1 MATVLKDAIKREQSQ
16 ARLDTAECEHFAPKA
31 KSKSFQRNLLLSI
44 GGVFLLFA
52 ICFSVYQYQREKD
65 YKIDILHS
73 RLQMYNYEM
82 VQTLGEDSLTD
93 NRLFHD
99 YVERH
104 QMEGLRVSV
113 IDLNGRVILDSYDTN
128 VDSLGNHL
136 QRKEIRQAL
145 QEGNGFDIKRMSQST
160 HETYFYSATRF
171 GNVIVRAAVPY
182 SVELTRSLQADDT
195 YIYFAIV
202 LTLLLGVALYHIT
215 HRISRHIGYLREFA
229 VKAERGEELDHELE
243 RRVPDDEL
251 GDISHT
257 IIMLYWKLRHSEE
270 DKVRIKRQL
279 TQNAAHELKTPAASI
294 HGYLESILDNP
305 DMPEDKRKHFLE
317 RCFAQSER
325 MNKLLLDMS
334 ALTKLDEMD
343 DSHSRNR
350 QEYHRV
356 NVTQIIQNVLD
367 DTALQLHDKGITPL
381 LQMPRRMVND
391 QWSMVNV
398 EVLGDASLIYS
409 IFRNLIDN
417 AIAYAAGATQ
427 LEITCHETES
437 EGRHF
442 YEFAVSDNGPGIEPQ
457 HLEHIFER
465 FYRIDKGRSRK
476 LGGTGLGLA
485 IVKNAVAVHGG
496 TTTACPTPGGGL
508 TVRFTLARF

>member
-1 MATVLKDAIKREQSQ
+1 MATTLKDVTKREPF
-16 ARLDTAECEHFAPKA
+16 TPEP

-52 ICFSVYQYQREKD
+52 ICFSVYQYKREKE

-82 VQTLGEDSLTD
+82 VQTVGMDSIVCSHTFR
-93 NRLFHD
+93 N
-99 YVERH
+99 YVLHH

-113 IDLNGRVILDSYDTN
+113 IDKEGRVILDSYDTN
-128 VDSLGNHL
+128 VKDLGNHL
-136 QRKEIRQAL
+136 QRREIQQAL
-145 QEGNGFDIKRMSQST
+145 REGSGYDIKRMSQST

-171 GNVIVRAAVPY
+171 GDVIVRAAVPY
-182 SVELTRSLQADDT
+182 SAELTRSLQADNT
-195 YIYFAIV
+195 YIYYSGV
-202 LTLLLGVALYHIT
+202 LTLLLGIVLYYIT

-229 VKAERGEELDHELE
+229 VKAEEGQELDHELE
-243 RRVPDDEL
+243 RRLPDDEL

-294 HGYLESILDNP
+294 HGYLESIIDNP
-305 DMPEDKRKHFLE
+305 DMPDDKKKHFLE
-317 RCFAQSER
+317 RCYAQSER

-334 ALTKLDEMD
+334 VLTKLDEID
-343 DSHSRNR
+343 DGSSNIRHEYR
-350 QEYHRV
+350 QV
-356 NVTQIIQNVLD
+356 DVLQIINNVTD
-367 DTALQLHDKGITPL
+367 DTDLQLQNKGIKLELHL
-381 LQMPRRMVND
+381 LEHI
-391 QWSMVNV
+391 
-398 EVLGDASLIYS
+398 EVLGDSSLLYS

-417 AIAYAAGATQ
+417 TISYASGATR
-427 LEITCHETES
+427 LIIACREIET

-442 YEFAVSDNGPGIEPQ
+442 YEFIVSDNGQGVEAQ
-457 HLEHIFER
+457 HLTHLFER
-465 FYRIDKGRSRK
+465 FYRVDKGRSRK

-485 IVKNAVAVHGG
+485 IVKNAVVAHGG
-496 TTTACPTPGGGL
+496 QATALSTPGGGL
-508 TVRFTLARF
+508 TIRFTLARF

>member
-1 MATVLKDAIKREQSQ
+1 MATVL
-16 ARLDTAECEHFAPKA
+16 

-52 ICFSVYQYQREKD
+52 VCFSVYQYQREKE

-82 VQTLGEDSLTD
+82 VQTLGEDSLT
-93 NRLFHD
+93 NSQLFHD
-99 YVERH
+99 YVARH

-113 IDLNGRVILDSYDTN
+113 IDLRGRVILDSYDTN

-136 QRKEIRQAL
+136 QRKEIQQAL
-145 QEGNGFDIKRMSQST
+145 HDGNGYDIKRMSQST

-171 GNVIVRAAVPY
+171 GDVIVRAAVPY
-182 SVELTRSLQADDT
+182 SAELTRSLQADNT
-195 YIYFAIV
+195 YIYFAGA
-202 LTLLLGVALYHIT
+202 LTLLLGIVLYYIT

-229 VKAERGEELDHELE
+229 VKAEEGEELDHELE
-243 RRVPDDEL
+243 RRLPDDEL

-305 DMPEDKRKHFLE
+305 DMQEDKKKHFLE
-317 RCFAQSER
+317 RCYAQSER
-325 MNKLLLDMS
+325 MSKLLLDMS
-334 ALTKLDEMD
+334 ALTKLDELD
-343 DSHSRNR
+343 DNKFKTR
-350 QEYHRV
+350 QAYRQV
-356 NVTQIIQNVLD
+356 DVLQVIQSVLD
-367 DTALQLHDKGITPL
+367 DTSLQLQENGITPSL
-381 LQMPRRMVND
+381 HVPQRM
-391 QWSMVNV
+391 
-398 EVLGDASLIYS
+398 EVLGDQSLIYS

-417 AIAYAAGATQ
+417 AIAHATGATR
-427 LEITCHETES
+427 LEIACNEIET

-442 YEFAVSDNGPGIEPQ
+442 YEFLVSDNGPGVEAQ
-457 HLEHIFER
+457 HLEHLFER

-496 TTTACPTPGGGL
+496 STTALSTLGGGL
-508 TVRFTLARF
+508 TIRFTLARF

>member
-1 MATVLKDAIKREQSQ
+1 MATVLR
-16 ARLDTAECEHFAPKA
+16 
-31 KSKSFQRNLLLSI
+31 SKSFQRNLLLSI

-52 ICFSVYQYQREKD
+52 VCFSIYQYQREKE

-82 VQTLGEDSLTD
+82 AQTLGEDSLT
-93 NRLFHD
+93 NSQLFRD
-99 YVERH
+99 YVSRH
-104 QMEGLRVSV
+104 QVEGLRVSV
-113 IDLNGRVILDSYDTN
+113 INLEGRVILDSYDTN

-136 QRKEIRQAL
+136 RRTEIQQAL
-145 QEGNGFDIKRMSQST
+145 KVGNGYDIKRMSQST

-171 GNVIVRAAVPY
+171 GHVIVRAAVPY
-182 SVELTRSLQADDT
+182 SAELTRSLQADNT
-195 YIYFAIV
+195 YIYFAGV
-202 LTLLLGVALYHIT
+202 LTLLLGVVLYYIT

-243 RRVPDDEL
+243 RRLPDDEL

-270 DKVRIKRQL
+270 DKLRIKRQL

-294 HGYLESILDNP
+294 HWFLESILDNP
-305 DMPEDKRKHFLE
+305 DMREDQKKHFLE
-317 RCFAQSER
+317 RCYAQSER

-334 ALTKLDEMD
+334 ALTKLDDLD
-343 DSHSRNR
+343 DHKAIAQQAYR
-350 QEYHRV
+350 QV
-356 NVTQIIQNVLD
+356 DVLKVIQSVLD
-367 DTALQLHDKGITPL
+367 DTSLQLQDKGITPS
-381 LQMPRRMVND
+381 LQMP
-391 QWSMVNV
+391 QHV
-398 EVLGDASLIYS
+398 EVLGDQSLIYS

-417 AIAYAAGATQ
+417 AVVYAIGASR
-427 LEITCHETES
+427 LNISCAEIET

-442 YEFAVSDNGPGIEPQ
+442 YEFMVSDNGIGVEPQ
-457 HLEHIFER
+457 HLDHLFER
-465 FYRIDKGRSRK
+465 FYRVDKGRSRK

-496 TTTACPTPGGGL
+496 QTAALTTPGGGL
-508 TVRFTLARF
+508 TIKFTLSRF

>member
-1 MATVLKDAIKREQSQ
+1 MATAL
-16 ARLDTAECEHFAPKA
+16 

-52 ICFSVYQYQREKD
+52 VCFSVYQYQREKV

-82 VQTLGEDSLTD
+82 VQTLGEDSLT
-93 NRLFHD
+93 NSLLFRD
-99 YVERH
+99 YVKRH
-104 QMEGLRVSV
+104 SMEGLRVSI
-113 IDLNGRVILDSYDTN
+113 IDKDGRVLLDSYETN

-136 QRKEIRQAL
+136 QRTEIQQAL
-145 QEGNGFDIKRMSQST
+145 HDGNGYDIKRLSQST
-160 HETYFYSATRF
+160 HATYFYSATLF

-182 SVELTRSLQADDT
+182 SAELTRSLQADNT
-195 YIYFAIV
+195 YIYYAAS
-202 LTLLLGVALYHIT
+202 LTLLLGIVLYYIT

-229 VKAERGEELDHELE
+229 VKAEQGEQLDHELE
-243 RRVPDDEL
+243 RRLPDDEL

-270 DKVRIKRQL
+270 EKVRIKRQL

-294 HGYLESILDNP
+294 HGYLESIIDNP
-305 DMPEDKRKHFLE
+305 DMPEDKKKHFLE
-317 RCFAQSER
+317 RCYAQSER
-325 MNKLLLDMS
+325 MNKLLQDMS

-343 DSHSRNR
+343 DNKSKTHD
-350 QEYHRV
+350 EYQQV
-356 NVTQIIQNVLD
+356 NVLQVIESALD
-367 DTALQLHDKGITPL
+367 DTALQLQGKGIKPSL
-381 LQMPRRMVND
+381 NVPQH
-391 QWSMVNV
+391 V
-398 EVLGDASLIYS
+398 EVQGDASLLYS

-417 AIAYAAGATQ
+417 AIAYATGASLLSISCTGI
-427 LEITCHETES
+427 EN

-442 YEFAVSDNGPGIEPQ
+442 YEFTVSDNGPGVEPQ
-457 HLEHIFER
+457 HLGHLFER
-465 FYRIDKGRSRK
+465 FYRTDKGRSRK

-496 TTTACPTPGGGL
+496 TTTAQLTPGGGL
-508 TVRFTLARF
+508 TIRFTLARF

>member
-1 MATVLKDAIKREQSQ
+1 MATALKDAIKQKQSQ
-16 ARLDTAECEHFAPKA
+16 RHLSSAGREHFVLKA
-31 KSKSFQRNLLLSI
+31 KNKSFQRNLLLSI

-52 ICFSVYQYQREKD
+52 ICFSVYQYQREKE

-82 VQTLGEDSLTD
+82 VQTLGEDSLISSQ
-93 NRLFHD
+93 LFRD
-99 YVERH
+99 YVARH

-113 IDLNGRVILDSYDTN
+113 IDREGRVVLDSYDTN

-136 QRKEIRQAL
+136 LRTEIQQAL
-145 QEGNGFDIKRMSQST
+145 HEGNGYDIKRVSRST

-182 SVELTRSLQADDT
+182 SAELTRSLQADNT
-195 YIYFAIV
+195 YIYFAGV
-202 LTLLLGVALYHIT
+202 LTLLLGIVLYYIT

-229 VKAERGEELDHELE
+229 MKAEEGEELDHELE
-243 RRVPDDEL
+243 RRLPDDEL

-294 HGYLESILDNP
+294 HGYLESVLDHP
-305 DMPEDKRKHFLE
+305 DMPEDKKKHFLE
-317 RCFAQSER
+317 RCYAQSER
-325 MNKLLLDMS
+325 MSKLLLDMS

-343 DSHSRNR
+343 DNKSKSRR
-350 QEYHRV
+350 EYRPV
-356 NVTQIIQNVLD
+356 NVLQVLQSVID
-367 DTALQLHDKGITPL
+367 DTSLQLQDKGITPS
-381 LQMPRRMVND
+381 LQVP
-391 QWSMVNV
+391 QHV
-398 EVLGDASLIYS
+398 EVLGDQSLIYS
-409 IFRNLIDN
+409 IFRNLFDN
-417 AIAYAAGATQ
+417 AIAYATGASR
-427 LEITCHETES
+427 LAIVCNEIDT

-442 YEFAVSDNGPGIEPQ
+442 YEFLVSDNGPGVEPQ
-457 HLEHIFER
+457 HLDHLFER
-465 FYRIDKGRSRK
+465 FYRVDKGRSRK

-485 IVKNAVAVHGG
+485 IVKNAVAAHGG
-496 TTTACPTPGGGL
+496 TATALSTPGGGL
-508 TVRFTLARF
+508 TIRFTLARF

>member
-1 MATVLKDAIKREQSQ
+1 MATALRI
-16 ARLDTAECEHFAPKA
+16 
-31 KSKSFQRNLLLSI
+31 KSFQRNLLYSI
-44 GGVFLLFA
+44 GGVFVLFA
-52 ICFSVYQYQREKD
+52 VCFSVYQYQREKE

-93 NRLFHD
+93 GSLFRN

-104 QMEGLRVSV
+104 SMEGLRVSI
-113 IDLNGRVILDSYDTN
+113 IDRNGRVILDSYDAN
-128 VDSLGNHL
+128 PHSLGNHL
-136 QRKEIRQAL
+136 QRTEIQQAL
-145 QEGNGFDIKRMSQST
+145 HDGNGYDIKRLSQST

-182 SVELTRSLQADDT
+182 SAELTRSLQADNT
-195 YIYFAIV
+195 YIFFAIA
-202 LTLLLGVALYHIT
+202 LTLLLGIVLYLST
-215 HRISRHIGYLREFA
+215 RRISRHIGYLREFA
-229 VKAERGEELDHELE
+229 VKAEEGEELDHELE
-243 RRVPDDEL
+243 RRLPDDEL

-294 HGYLESILDNP
+294 HGYLESILDHP
-305 DMPEDKRKHFLE
+305 DMPEDKKKHFLE
-317 RCFAQSER
+317 RCYAQSER
-325 MNKLLLDMS
+325 MSKLLQDMS

-343 DSHSRNR
+343 DSRSR
-350 QEYHRV
+350 EDYHQV
-356 NVTQIIQNVLD
+356 NVLQVIQSVLD
-367 DTALQLHDKGITPL
+367 DTALQLHDKGITPS
-381 LQMPRRMVND
+381 LQVP
-391 QWSMVNV
+391 QHV

-417 AIAYAAGATQ
+417 AIAYATGASS
-427 LEITCHETES
+427 LAIVCKETES

-442 YEFAVSDNGPGIEPQ
+442 YEFLISDNGPGVEPQ
-457 HLEHIFER
+457 HLDHLFER

-496 TTTACPTPGGGL
+496 TATAKLTPGGGL
-508 TVRFTLARF
+508 TIRFTLARF